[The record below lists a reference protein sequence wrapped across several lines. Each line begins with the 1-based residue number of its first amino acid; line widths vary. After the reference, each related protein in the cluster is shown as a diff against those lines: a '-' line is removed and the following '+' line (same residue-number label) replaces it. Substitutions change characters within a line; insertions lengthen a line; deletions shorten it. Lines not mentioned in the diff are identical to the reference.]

1 MTTDTI
7 LIFLAGSMASFSIIM
22 WRLFRPRTPDRPS
35 RGNSVVEVRIS
46 VSPEL
51 RVDSVR
57 STRAGAANSPY
68 VQSAGYG
75 EVGNDPATCVVDAV
89 GLTQELDALILT
101 SATEFPD
108 RGRTTFPAL
117 PAK

>member
-1 MTTDTI
+1 M
-7 LIFLAGSMASFSIIM
+7 
-22 WRLFRPRTPDRPS
+22 
-35 RGNSVVEVRIS
+35 
-46 VSPEL
+46 
-51 RVDSVR
+51 DSVR

-68 VQSAGYG
+68 AQRAGRSEAAG
-75 EVGNDPATCVVDAV
+75 DPATCVVDAA

-108 RGRTTFPAL
+108 RGRPAFPAL